1 MLSYQH
7 AYHAGNFAD
16 CHKHAVLCALL
27 AALQTKDSGLTFYD
41 FFAGRGM
48 YALASPEA
56 NKTSE
61 YTNGIAKIWPARAT
75 APDVLKPYLDAIA
88 VDNVNGDLKLY
99 PGSPA
104 LLKRALRLQDRLIC
118 NDAHPQEHDA
128 LQTVLRDRLGLDP
141 RIAIH
146 QRDAWEAMQALIP
159 PRGEEQG
166 GVKKTPRG
174 LVVLDPAYEV
184 KSDYTILVEACAWA
198 LKKFS
203 HGLYLIWYPL
213 LPAGHHQAMLDLFQ
227 KYIPTK
233 TLHSQLLI
241 QSPHTAHGERQ
252 GMYGSGLLI
261 INPPWQFENTINEI
275 SEFLVLHLGQD
286 QTAQYTCDW
295 LVAET

>member
-27 AALQTKDSGLTFYD
+27 AVLQTKDSGLTFYD

-48 YALASPEA
+48 YSLHSPEA
-56 NKTSE
+56 HKTGE
-61 YTNGIAKIWPARAT
+61 YINGIAKLWPARNT
-75 APDVLKPYLDAIA
+75 ALAVVKPYLDAIA
-88 VDNVNGDLKLY
+88 ADNADGLLKHY
-99 PGSPA
+99 PGSPRF
-104 LLKRALRLQDRLIC
+104 LQRALRLQDRLIC
-118 NDAHPQEHDA
+118 NDAHPQEYAA
-128 LQTVLRDRLGLDP
+128 LQDTLHDRLGLDP

-159 PRGEEQG
+159 PRGED
-166 GVKKTPRG
+166 KTPRG

-213 LPAGHHQAMLDLFQ
+213 LPAGHHQSMLDLFQ
-227 KYIPTK
+227 KHIPTK
-233 TLHSQLLI
+233 TLHSQLI
-241 QSPHTAHGERQ
+241 VQNPTASSAERI
-252 GMYGSGLLI
+252 GMYGSGLLL

-275 SEFLVLHLGQD
+275 GEWLVSCLGQD
-286 QTAQYTCDW
+286 QTARHSCDW